1 MDLFYCRENKEI
13 SKDKNLEGKK
23 GGMKEKERRGEKG
36 GGKLDLVKTQS
47 IDHIVINTQEEDLE
61 L

>member
-1 MDLFYCRENKEI
+1 
-13 SKDKNLEGKK
+13 
-23 GGMKEKERRGEKG
+23 MKEKERRGEKG

-47 IDHIVINTQEEDLE
+47 IDHIVINTPEEDLE